1 MFILLIFNIFE
12 FRDFNIQVSL
22 PKLQVLILDNNMI
35 ENINNFP
42 SIPSLL
48 TLSMTNNGLH
58 DLISFINAAK
68 IKFPRLRSVNVFKNP
83 MHPGMMDTQNY
94 SQFKNYMRSITTLT
108 ELDGMNINDNS
119 FMNQQGQQTN
129 QKRDLFGTS
138 NNISQSTNPSQR
150 VDFFGNQSQ
159 TTVKNPATNPAPQRK
174 KVGMFDNMPNPSPKT
189 LSQSV
194 MVPSMNTRND
204 DTFNLNVNNGKVY
217 KRLMFVIDES
227 GEYDGT
233 EFVLSK
239 KKKSTIMINEK
250 IFRKSDNMTN
260 FNRKN
265 RSEGNKHIL
274 NKDL

>member
-1 MFILLIFNIFE
+1 
-12 FRDFNIQVSL
+12 
-22 PKLQVLILDNNMI
+22 MI
-35 ENINNFP
+35 ETINNFP
-42 SIPSLL
+42 SLPSLH
-48 TLSMTNNGLH
+48 TLSMANNGLH
-58 DLISFINAAK
+58 DLISFINTAK
-68 IKFPRLRSVNVFKNP
+68 FKFPKLRSLNVFKNP
-83 MHPGMMDTQNY
+83 MNPGMMNSQNY
-94 SQFKNYMRSITTLT
+94 FQFKNYMRAITTLT

-138 NNISQSTNPSQR
+138 SNISQSTNPTQR
-150 VDFFGNQSQ
+150 ADFFGNQSQ
-159 TTVKNPATNPAPQRK
+159 TTVKNPATYPAPQRK

-194 MVPSMNTRND
+194 MVPSMSARNN
-204 DTFNLNVNNGKVY
+204 DTFDLSANNGKVY
-217 KRLMFVIDES
+217 KRMMFVIDES
-227 GEYDGT
+227 EEYDGT

-250 IFRKSDNMTN
+250 IFKKSDNMTN